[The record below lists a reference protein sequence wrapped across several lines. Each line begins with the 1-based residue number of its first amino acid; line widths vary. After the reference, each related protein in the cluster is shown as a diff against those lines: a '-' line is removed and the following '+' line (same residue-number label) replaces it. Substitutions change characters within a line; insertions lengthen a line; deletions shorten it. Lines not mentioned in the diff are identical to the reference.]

1 MRPVPLLHLV
11 MAVAMGVET
20 LGMEAAVVEAIT
32 TSPSTTT
39 TGPSTIITGPTTT
52 ITGQLFSFRLLSIPS
67 QLLIKLKTS
76 LVALR

>member
-11 MAVAMGVET
+11 MAVAMGVEI

-32 TSPSTTT
+32 TSLSTT

-76 LVALR
+76 LVAPR

>member
-32 TSPSTTT
+32 TSPSTT

>member
-1 MRPVPLLHLV
+1 MRPVPLLLLV

-20 LGMEAAVVEAIT
+20 LGMEVAVVEV
-32 TSPSTTT
+32 TSQSTTT

-52 ITGQLFSFRLLSIPS
+52 TTGQLFSFRLLSIPS

-76 LVALR
+76 LVAPR

>member
-20 LGMEAAVVEAIT
+20 LDMEVAVVEAIT
-32 TSPSTTT
+32 TTSPSTTT
-39 TGPSTIITGPTTT
+39 GLSTIITGPTTT

-67 QLLIKLKTS
+67 QLQIKLKTF